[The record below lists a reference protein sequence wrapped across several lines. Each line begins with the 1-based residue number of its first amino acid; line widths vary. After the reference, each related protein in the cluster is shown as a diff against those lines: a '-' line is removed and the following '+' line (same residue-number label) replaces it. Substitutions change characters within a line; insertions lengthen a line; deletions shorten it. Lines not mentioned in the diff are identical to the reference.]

1 MMRPFSPLYY
11 IKQNKPRCI
20 LLMVM
25 LMLSAVIYVG
35 GLYVT
40 SPVAT
45 FDLAKESNEKVVRLY
60 DYSVVDYS
68 ESDFDKV
75 IAEIEK
81 DESLDYVYAS
91 ASGADLQWDTV
102 MEFSCGS
109 NQKTFGSVEDFKKH
123 CELTGLEMDFS
134 NLKKGS
140 LILTQMLA
148 DNLGLS
154 LGDKITESDNNE
166 LIEVYY
172 EDGLTVD
179 YIIDRQGY
187 EAYMIGDES
196 SEFSLYL
203 YGINI
208 SGAELKS
215 KAMAFE
221 ENYNVLMGYL
231 STEEIDA
238 QFESFY
244 FIYSFI
250 VILVSVIIAITINTA
265 FAGMYQKRNFELA
278 VYRAIGISKA
288 KILRKLV
295 CELLLIDGIALVAGA
310 VITSLFLYLFNNM
323 VLYPDGLF
331 LEYFHPLALAG
342 VIICNLLSL
351 LPLILFR
358 IGQIKKADICEY

>member
-1 MMRPFSPLYY
+1 MSPFSPLYY

-20 LLMVM
+20 LLMIM

-40 SPVAT
+40 APVAT
-45 FDLAKESNEKVVRLY
+45 FDLLKESNEKVVRLY
-60 DYSVVDYS
+60 DSSIIDYS
-68 ESDFDKV
+68 ESDFEKV

-81 DESLDYVYAS
+81 DNTLDYIYAS
-91 ASGADLQWDTV
+91 SSVADFQWNTV
-102 MEFSCGS
+102 MDFSCGS
-109 NQKTFGSVEDFKKH
+109 NQKSFGSVEEFKKH
-123 CELTGLEMDFS
+123 CEITGLEADFS
-134 NLKKGS
+134 KLKRGS

-154 LGDKITESDNNE
+154 LGDKIDENYKNKLVSVDEGTT
-166 LIEVYY
+166 
-172 EDGLTVD
+172 LTVD
-179 YIIDRQGY
+179 LIIGQQGYGAYIIG
-187 EAYMIGDES
+187 EES
-196 SEFSLYL
+196 PKLSLYL

-221 ENYNVLMGYL
+221 EKYNVIMGYM

-238 QFESFY
+238 QFESFN
-244 FIYSFI
+244 FIYAFI

-265 FAGMYQKRNFELA
+265 FAGMYQKRNFEFA
-278 VYRAIGISKA
+278 VYRAIGMSKS

-295 CELLLIDGIALVAGA
+295 AELLLTDGIALAAGTA
-310 VITSLFLYLFNNM
+310 VTALFLYLFNNI
-323 VLYPDGLF
+323 VLYPEGLF

-342 VIICNLLSL
+342 VIICNMLSL
-351 LPLILFR
+351 IPLILFR
-358 IGQIKKADICEY
+358 IRQIKKADICEY

>member
-1 MMRPFSPLYY
+1 MSPFSPLYY
-11 IKQNKPRCI
+11 IKQNKVRCI
-20 LLMVM
+20 LLMIM

-40 SPVAT
+40 APVAT

-81 DESLDYVYAS
+81 DESLDYIYAS
-91 ASGADLQWDTV
+91 TSEADFQWDTI

-123 CELTGLEMDFS
+123 CELTGIEMDFS
-134 NLKKGS
+134 NLKRGS
-140 LILTQMLA
+140 LVLTQMLA

-154 LGDKITESDNNE
+154 IGDKIDENYKNE
-166 LIEVYY
+166 LVEVNF
-172 EDGLTVD
+172 EGGLTVD
-179 YIIDRQGY
+179 LIIDQKGYGAYIIG
-187 EAYMIGDES
+187 EES
-196 SEFSLYL
+196 PKLSLYL

-208 SGAELKS
+208 SGYELKS
-215 KAMAFE
+215 KAMALE
-221 ENYNVLMGYL
+221 EKYNVIMGYL

-265 FAGMYQKRNFELA
+265 FAGMFQKRNFEFA

-288 KILRKLV
+288 KILIKLV
-295 CELLLIDGIALVAGA
+295 CELLLIDGIALAAGA

-358 IGQIKKADICEY
+358 IRQIRRADICEY

>member
-1 MMRPFSPLYY
+1 MMSPFSPLYY
-11 IKQNKPRCI
+11 IKQNKMRCI
-20 LLMVM
+20 LLMIM

-40 SPVAT
+40 APVAT

-81 DESLDYVYAS
+81 DESLDYIYAS
-91 ASGADLQWDTV
+91 SSGADLQWDTV
-102 MEFSCGS
+102 MDFSCGS
-109 NQKTFGSVEDFKKH
+109 NQMTFGSVEDFKKH

-140 LILTQMLA
+140 LILTQLLA
-148 DNLGLS
+148 DNLELS
-154 LGDKITESDNNE
+154 LGDKITENSGNN
-166 LIEVYY
+166 LINVYY
-172 EDGLTVD
+172 EEGLTVD
-179 YIIDRQGY
+179 CIIDQHGY
-187 EAYMIGDES
+187 GAYMIGEES
-196 SEFSLYL
+196 TGFSFYL

-208 SGAELKS
+208 SGAELRS
-215 KAMAFE
+215 KAMALE
-221 ENYNVLMGYL
+221 EKYNVLMGYL

-238 QFESFY
+238 QFEAFY
-244 FIYSFI
+244 FIYGFI

-265 FAGMYQKRNFELA
+265 FAGMFQKRNFEFA

-295 CELLLIDGIALVAGA
+295 CELLLIDGIALAVGA
-310 VITSLFLYLFNNM
+310 VITTLFLYLFNNI

-331 LEYFHPLALAG
+331 LEYFHPLAFAG
-342 VIICNLLSL
+342 VVICNLLSL

-358 IGQIKKADICEY
+358 VRQIRKADICEY